1 MKLVRRIKAGM
12 FDLIVRV
19 APRRSVETKDLT
31 RDHRTSPGGKGL
43 RMNRRLRDR
52 MRRRWLRVRPD
63 KE

>member
-12 FDLIVRV
+12 FDFVVRV
-19 APRRSVETKDLT
+19 APRRGVEAKDLT

-52 MRRRWLRVRPD
+52 MRPRWLRARRYR
-63 KE
+63 E